1 MRNLKRTLSLV
12 MAMALIVGMMVVS
25 ASAVSSD
32 FNDSAEI
39 TNTEAVDVMTAIG
52 VFEGTDKGAFNPT
65 GILTREQAAKIV
77 AVMLL
82 GEEDANKLS
91 TNSTT
96 FKDVAANRWSAGYIG
111 YCVQQGILA
120 GTGNGNFDPEGELT
134 GLAFAKMMLVALGY
148 DAKVANYVGNDW
160 AINVAADAVNA
171 GIAPKGIVLADAMTR
186 EQAAQ
191 MAFQTLTADMVYY
204 TNKGTTVNTP
214 DGTQV
219 VVGASAPVKVANSK
233 TDDYRTVS
241 ADRDEV
247 QQFCEKY
254 FSDLSVNNNGSD
266 DFGRPSEQWKNGS
279 KEIGTYASTA
289 DASYTE
295 EVKSKTIYSDL
306 GLGETTKADVI
317 VDGKTAAD
325 FTVKKGD
332 DTKLEASGNGV
343 LVEAFVDS
351 DDNVTLVV
359 INTYVGEVS
368 KVVDA
373 DSVKKDEEPY
383 IEIAGLTG
391 NGGKFETNASFDED
405 DVVLYTVA
413 DGDIQTVTM
422 AKKIEDQEVTSKTGD
437 TKFVADGETYKY
449 NKNHRTYDITLK
461 SSVDIYTDNY
471 GYVVYV
477 EEYEAGSASVAFVL
491 NFKTNSEG
499 WDGDTDKTY
508 TAKLLL
514 TDGTVIEADT
524 DDKNPSTFKNK
535 FVSYTVDDDGI
546 YTLKAKDVTSDA
558 GDSIYLTKGTSK
570 FDINGTNNK
579 GGERYANSSTIFLVY
594 DEEEKEYSVY
604 TGIANV
610 PSMDGKATVYV
621 NSKDGK
627 PGSVAKY
634 VFISAA
640 SDVVSDS
647 NKAQIYILAGSQS
660 KLISDS
666 EKGDYYTYDAVID
679 GKITTVDVEKDYAE
693 KNIKNDIVAS
703 RLTINSKDVVTK
715 ITEYEND
722 TKKDDYYISG
732 VGTKKTT
739 DGTVGL
745 TQNGSTT
752 YYTYAKDVVVFRIE
766 DDEFNTSSINSVRD
780 SDDAFKAIVKDGEV
794 VALFITENG
803 KDGGKPDIKSDFK
816 FDSISASREEN
827 GTVKVTA
834 SCADIDDW
842 NLKDAV
848 IEFTVSKNNGDE
860 QTFTKNLSG
869 VKSYADV
876 MNALTVP
883 GLTISANSTGTYD
896 VSVLITFK
904 DDNADTNTYT
914 VSGSCSFTIA

>member
-82 GEEDANKLS
+82 GEEDASKLT

-373 DSVKKDEEPY
+373 DSEEPY

-491 NFKTNSEG
+491 NFKTNDEG
-499 WDGDTDKTY
+499 WEGDNDKTY

-524 DDKNPSTFKNK
+524 DDKNPKNFVNK

-546 YTLKAKDVTSDA
+546 YTLKAKDKTSEK
-558 GDSIYLTKGTSK
+558 GTSIYLTKGTSK
-570 FDINGTNNK
+570 FDTNGTDK
-579 GGERYANSSTIFLVY
+579 TGGEYYANSSTIFLVY
-594 DEEEKEYSVY
+594 DTEEKEYSVY
-604 TGIANV
+604 TGIDNV
-610 PSMDGKATVYV
+610 PSMDGSATVYV
-621 NSKDGK
+621 NSKNGES
-627 PGSVAKY
+627 GSVTKY

-803 KDGGKPDIKSDFK
+803 KPDIKSDFK

-904 DDNADTNTYT
+904 GDNADTNTYT

>member
-82 GEEDANKLS
+82 GEEDASKLT

-204 TNKGTTVNTP
+204 TNKGTTVIGS
-214 DGTQV
+214 DGMQV
-219 VVGASAPVKVANSK
+219 IVGASAPVKVANST
-233 TDDYRTVS
+233 TDDYRTVKG
-241 ADRDEV
+241 DKDEV

-422 AKKIEDQEVTSKTGD
+422 AKKIE
-437 TKFVADGETYKY
+437 
-449 NKNHRTYDITLK
+449 
-461 SSVDIYTDNY
+461 
-471 GYVVYV
+471 
-477 EEYEAGSASVAFVL
+477 EA
-491 NFKTNSEG
+491 SEG
-499 WDGDTDKTY
+499 TLEVAAYGEAEFEDHLEGVEMILVGPQIRY
-508 TAKLLL
+508 LVPNIQAK
-514 TDGTVIEADT
+514 
-524 DDKNPSTFKNK
+524 
-535 FVSYTVDDDGI
+535 VSCPV
-546 YTLKAKDVTSDA
+546 
-558 GDSIYLTKGTSK
+558 DSIAPQHYGVM
-570 FDINGTNNK
+570 N
-579 GGERYANSSTIFLVY
+579 
-594 DEEEKEYSVY
+594 
-604 TGIANV
+604 
-610 PSMDGKATVYV
+610 GKAVYQ
-621 NSKDGK
+621 
-627 PGSVAKY
+627 
-634 VFISAA
+634 
-640 SDVVSDS
+640 
-647 NKAQIYILAGSQS
+647 QI
-660 KLISDS
+660 
-666 EKGDYYTYDAVID
+666 ID
-679 GKITTVDVEKDYAE
+679 
-693 KNIKNDIVAS
+693 
-703 RLTINSKDVVTK
+703 
-715 ITEYEND
+715 
-722 TKKDDYYISG
+722 
-732 VGTKKTT
+732 
-739 DGTVGL
+739 
-745 TQNGSTT
+745 
-752 YYTYAKDVVVFRIE
+752 RIG
-766 DDEFNTSSINSVRD
+766 
-780 SDDAFKAIVKDGEV
+780 A
-794 VALFITENG
+794 
-803 KDGGKPDIKSDFK
+803 
-816 FDSISASREEN
+816 
-827 GTVKVTA
+827 
-834 SCADIDDW
+834 
-842 NLKDAV
+842 
-848 IEFTVSKNNGDE
+848 
-860 QTFTKNLSG
+860 
-869 VKSYADV
+869 
-876 MNALTVP
+876 
-883 GLTISANSTGTYD
+883 
-896 VSVLITFK
+896 
-904 DDNADTNTYT
+904 
-914 VSGSCSFTIA
+914 

>member
-191 MAFQTLTADMVYY
+191 MAFQTLTADTVYY
-204 TNKGTTVNTP
+204 TNKGTTVIGS
-214 DGTQV
+214 DGMQV
-219 VVGASAPVKVANSK
+219 IVGASAPVKVANST
-233 TDDYRTVS
+233 TDDYRTVKG
-241 ADRDEV
+241 DKDEV

-254 FSDLSVNNNGSD
+254 FSDLTLNSNNHD
-266 DFGRPSEQWKNGS
+266 DFGRPSDQWKNGT

-289 DASYTE
+289 DASYSE
-295 EVKSKTIYSDL
+295 KVSSKTLYSDL
-306 GLGETTKADVI
+306 GLDKTTTVDVTE
-317 VDGKTAAD
+317 DGKANGT
-325 FTVKKGD
+325 FTIEKGNSD
-332 DTKLEASGNGV
+332 DELGGNGV

-491 NFKTNSEG
+491 NFKTNDEG
-499 WDGDTDKTY
+499 WEGDNDKTY

-524 DDKNPSTFKNK
+524 DDKNPKNFVNK

-546 YTLKAKDVTSDA
+546 YTLKAKDKTSEK
-558 GDSIYLTKGTSK
+558 GTSIYLTKGTSK
-570 FDINGTNNK
+570 FDTNGTDK
-579 GGERYANSSTIFLVY
+579 TGGEYYANSSTIFLVY
-594 DEEEKEYSVY
+594 DTEEKEYSVY
-604 TGIANV
+604 TGIDNV
-610 PSMDGKATVYV
+610 PSMDGSATVYV
-621 NSKDGK
+621 NSKNGES
-627 PGSVAKY
+627 GSVTKY

-904 DDNADTNTYT
+904 GDNADTNTYT

>member
-82 GEEDANKLS
+82 GEEDASKLT

-289 DASYTE
+289 DASYSE
-295 EVKSKTIYSDL
+295 KVSSKTLYSDL
-306 GLGETTKADVI
+306 GLDKTTTVDVTE
-317 VDGKTAAD
+317 DGKANGT
-325 FTVKKGD
+325 FTIEKGNSD
-332 DTKLEASGNGV
+332 DELGGNGV

-491 NFKTNSEG
+491 NFKTNDEG
-499 WDGDTDKTY
+499 WEGDNDKTY

-524 DDKNPSTFKNK
+524 DDKNPKNFVNK

-546 YTLKAKDVTSDA
+546 YTLKAKDKTSEK
-558 GDSIYLTKGTSK
+558 GTSIYLTKGTSK
-570 FDINGTNNK
+570 FDTNGTDK
-579 GGERYANSSTIFLVY
+579 TGGEYYANSSTIFLVY
-594 DEEEKEYSVY
+594 DTEEKEYSVY
-604 TGIANV
+604 TGIDNV
-610 PSMDGKATVYV
+610 PSMDGSATVYV
-621 NSKDGK
+621 NSKNGES
-627 PGSVAKY
+627 GSVTKY

-904 DDNADTNTYT
+904 GDNADTNTYT

>member
-191 MAFQTLTADMVYY
+191 MAFQTLTADTVYY
-204 TNKGTTVNTP
+204 TNKGTTVIGS
-214 DGTQV
+214 DGMQV
-219 VVGASAPVKVANSK
+219 IVGASAPVKVANST
-233 TDDYRTVS
+233 TDDYRTVKG
-241 ADRDEV
+241 DKDEV

-254 FSDLSVNNNGSD
+254 FSDLTLNSNNHD
-266 DFGRPSEQWKNGS
+266 DLGRPSDQWKNGT

-289 DASYTE
+289 DASYSE
-295 EVKSKTIYSDL
+295 KVSSKTLYSDL
-306 GLGETTKADVI
+306 GLDKTTTVDVTE
-317 VDGKTAAD
+317 DGKANGT
-325 FTVKKGD
+325 FTIEKGNSD
-332 DTKLEASGNGV
+332 DELGGNGV

-524 DDKNPSTFKNK
+524 DDKNPSAFKNK

-570 FDINGTNNK
+570 FDINGTNNR

-904 DDNADTNTYT
+904 GDNADTNTYT

>member
-289 DASYTE
+289 DASYSE
-295 EVKSKTIYSDL
+295 KVSSKTLYSDL
-306 GLGETTKADVI
+306 GLDKTTTVDVTE
-317 VDGKTAAD
+317 DGKANGT
-325 FTVKKGD
+325 FTIEKGNSD
-332 DTKLEASGNGV
+332 DELGGNGV

-491 NFKTNSEG
+491 NFKTNDEG
-499 WDGDTDKTY
+499 WEGDNDKTY

-524 DDKNPSTFKNK
+524 DDKNPKNFVNK

-546 YTLKAKDVTSDA
+546 YTLKAKDKTSEK
-558 GDSIYLTKGTSK
+558 GTSIYLTKGTSK
-570 FDINGTNNK
+570 FDTNGTDK
-579 GGERYANSSTIFLVY
+579 TGGEYYANSSTIFLVY
-594 DEEEKEYSVY
+594 DTEEKEYSVY
-604 TGIANV
+604 TGIDNV
-610 PSMDGKATVYV
+610 PSMDGSATVYV
-621 NSKDGK
+621 NSKNGES
-627 PGSVAKY
+627 GSVTKY

-904 DDNADTNTYT
+904 GDNADTNTYT

>member
-171 GIAPKGIVLADAMTR
+171 GIAPKGIVLANAMTR

-204 TNKGTTVNTP
+204 TNKGTTVIGS
-214 DGTQV
+214 DGMQV
-219 VVGASAPVKVANSK
+219 IVGASAPVKVANST
-233 TDDYRTVS
+233 TDDYRTVKG
-241 ADRDEV
+241 DKDEV

-254 FSDLSVNNNGSD
+254 FSDLTLNSNNHD
-266 DFGRPSEQWKNGS
+266 DFGRPSDQWKNGT

-289 DASYTE
+289 DASYSE
-295 EVKSKTIYSDL
+295 KVSSKTLYSDL
-306 GLGETTKADVI
+306 GLDKTTTVDVTE
-317 VDGKTAAD
+317 DGKANGT
-325 FTVKKGD
+325 FTIEKGNSD
-332 DTKLEASGNGV
+332 DELGGNGV

-491 NFKTNSEG
+491 NFKTNDEG
-499 WDGDTDKTY
+499 WEGDTDKTY

-524 DDKNPSTFKNK
+524 DDKNPSAFKNK

-904 DDNADTNTYT
+904 GDNADTNTYT

>member
-1 MRNLKRTLSLV
+1 
-12 MAMALIVGMMVVS
+12 
-25 ASAVSSD
+25 
-32 FNDSAEI
+32 
-39 TNTEAVDVMTAIG
+39 
-52 VFEGTDKGAFNPT
+52 
-65 GILTREQAAKIV
+65 
-77 AVMLL
+77 
-82 GEEDANKLS
+82 
-91 TNSTT
+91 
-96 FKDVAANRWSAGYIG
+96 
-111 YCVQQGILA
+111 
-120 GTGNGNFDPEGELT
+120 
-134 GLAFAKMMLVALGY
+134 
-148 DAKVANYVGNDW
+148 
-160 AINVAADAVNA
+160 
-171 GIAPKGIVLADAMTR
+171 
-186 EQAAQ
+186 
-191 MAFQTLTADMVYY
+191 
-204 TNKGTTVNTP
+204 
-214 DGTQV
+214 
-219 VVGASAPVKVANSK
+219 
-233 TDDYRTVS
+233 
-241 ADRDEV
+241 
-247 QQFCEKY
+247 
-254 FSDLSVNNNGSD
+254 
-266 DFGRPSEQWKNGS
+266 
-279 KEIGTYASTA
+279 
-289 DASYTE
+289 
-295 EVKSKTIYSDL
+295 
-306 GLGETTKADVI
+306 
-317 VDGKTAAD
+317 
-325 FTVKKGD
+325 
-332 DTKLEASGNGV
+332 
-343 LVEAFVDS
+343 
-351 DDNVTLVV
+351 
-359 INTYVGEVS
+359 
-368 KVVDA
+368 
-373 DSVKKDEEPY
+373 
-383 IEIAGLTG
+383 
-391 NGGKFETNASFDED
+391 
-405 DVVLYTVA
+405 
-413 DGDIQTVTM
+413 M
-422 AKKIEDQEVTSKTGD
+422 AKKIEDQEVTPKTGD

-491 NFKTNSEG
+491 NFKTNNEG

-524 DDKNPSTFKNK
+524 DDKNPSAFKNK

-904 DDNADTNTYT
+904 GDNADTNTYT

>member
-171 GIAPKGIVLADAMTR
+171 GIAPKGIVLANAMTR

-191 MAFQTLTADMVYY
+191 MAFQTLTADTVYY
-204 TNKGTTVNTP
+204 TNKGTTVIGS
-214 DGTQV
+214 DGMQV
-219 VVGASAPVKVANSK
+219 IVGASAPVKVANST
-233 TDDYRTVS
+233 TDDYRTVKG
-241 ADRDEV
+241 DKDEV

-254 FSDLSVNNNGSD
+254 FSDLTLNSNNHD
-266 DFGRPSEQWKNGS
+266 DFGRPSDQWKNGT

-289 DASYTE
+289 DASYSE
-295 EVKSKTIYSDL
+295 KVSSKTLYSDL
-306 GLGETTKADVI
+306 GLDKTTTVDVTE
-317 VDGKTAAD
+317 DGKANGT
-325 FTVKKGD
+325 FTIEKGNSD
-332 DTKLEASGNGV
+332 DELGGNGV

-491 NFKTNSEG
+491 NFKTNDEG
-499 WDGDTDKTY
+499 WEGDTDKTY

-524 DDKNPSTFKNK
+524 DDKNPSAFKNK

-904 DDNADTNTYT
+904 GDNADTNTYT

>member
-82 GEEDANKLS
+82 GEEDASKLT

-111 YCVQQGILA
+111 YCVRQGILA

-254 FSDLSVNNNGSD
+254 FSDLSVNNNGGD

-279 KEIGTYASTA
+279 KEIGTYASNA

-461 SSVDIYTDNY
+461 S
-471 GYVVYV
+471 GCR
-477 EEYEAGSASVAFVL
+477 
-491 NFKTNSEG
+491 
-499 WDGDTDKTY
+499 
-508 TAKLLL
+508 
-514 TDGTVIEADT
+514 
-524 DDKNPSTFKNK
+524 
-535 FVSYTVDDDGI
+535 
-546 YTLKAKDVTSDA
+546 
-558 GDSIYLTKGTSK
+558 YLY
-570 FDINGTNNK
+570 
-579 GGERYANSSTIFLVY
+579 R
-594 DEEEKEYSVY
+594 
-604 TGIANV
+604 
-610 PSMDGKATVYV
+610 
-621 NSKDGK
+621 
-627 PGSVAKY
+627 
-634 VFISAA
+634 
-640 SDVVSDS
+640 
-647 NKAQIYILAGSQS
+647 
-660 KLISDS
+660 
-666 EKGDYYTYDAVID
+666 
-679 GKITTVDVEKDYAE
+679 
-693 KNIKNDIVAS
+693 
-703 RLTINSKDVVTK
+703 
-715 ITEYEND
+715 
-722 TKKDDYYISG
+722 
-732 VGTKKTT
+732 
-739 DGTVGL
+739 
-745 TQNGSTT
+745 
-752 YYTYAKDVVVFRIE
+752 
-766 DDEFNTSSINSVRD
+766 
-780 SDDAFKAIVKDGEV
+780 
-794 VALFITENG
+794 
-803 KDGGKPDIKSDFK
+803 
-816 FDSISASREEN
+816 
-827 GTVKVTA
+827 
-834 SCADIDDW
+834 
-842 NLKDAV
+842 
-848 IEFTVSKNNGDE
+848 
-860 QTFTKNLSG
+860 
-869 VKSYADV
+869 
-876 MNALTVP
+876 
-883 GLTISANSTGTYD
+883 
-896 VSVLITFK
+896 
-904 DDNADTNTYT
+904 
-914 VSGSCSFTIA
+914 